1 MSLVEKVKKVVARV
15 RAASSPLL
23 TRSNVF
29 CMSPWI
35 QLHAQTNGKVAP
47 CCMAAMHGGNEIG
60 DLKLNPNLADAWN
73 SQNMKQL
80 RLDMLKGKE
89 NSLCKHCYSYEK
101 VGKFSERMQYNRDY
115 KRYFSRVSATK
126 KDGSLAE
133 MNVPLIDIR
142 FSNKCNYKCRICD
155 SEYSTQWYEEEE
167 AIGRPTKANS
177 NQGKE
182 LKVANDEDAF
192 WQSYTSLLG
201 GVERLH
207 FAGGEPLFMDE
218 HYKALEHLISIGKT
232 DVTLSYNTNFSTL
245 RYKKYDVIAQWNKFK
260 TVDVWASLDGMG
272 AQGDYQRKGQ
282 KWEKI
287 EENIR
292 AVQQGCTSL
301 LFGVN
306 VTVSMLNI
314 LHIPDFYR
322 YLVEQKLVAPERLNL
337 YLLFDPSYMN
347 ITNLPPAIKQKAI
360 AQFEALDRDFLSTL
374 PHPAHIRNHIAAV
387 VNYMMSEQGNE
398 LDSFRHWIGA
408 VDKVRNEDF
417 VATFPELASL
427 VALPASANHHN
438 L

>member
-1 MSLVEKVKKVVARV
+1 MSLVDKLKIVVSRIKAV
-15 RAASSPLL
+15 NSPLL
-23 TRSNVF
+23 SKSTVF
-29 CMSPWI
+29 CMAPWI

-47 CCMAAMHGGNEIG
+47 CCMAAMHSGNEIG
-60 DLKLNPNLADAWN
+60 DLKQNPNLADAWN
-73 SQNMKQL
+73 SPNMKQL
-80 RLDMLKGKE
+80 RLNMLKGEE
-89 NSLCKHCYSYEK
+89 NTLCKHCYNYEK
-101 VGKFSERMQYNRDY
+101 VGKFSERMQYNKDH
-115 KRYFSRVSATK
+115 KRYFSRISSTK
-126 KDGSLAE
+126 KDGSLDE
-133 MNVPLIDIR
+133 VKVPLIDIR

-155 SEYSTQWYEEEE
+155 SEYSTQWYEEELK
-167 AIGRPTKANS
+167 INRPAKS
-177 NQGKE
+177 IIEQGKE
-182 LKVANDEDAF
+182 MKVSNDADAF

-201 GVERLH
+201 DVKRLH

-245 RYKKYDVIAQWNKFK
+245 RYKKYDVVSMWNKFE

-292 AVQQGCTSL
+292 TIQRDCTSL

-322 YLVEQKLVAPERLNL
+322 YMVEQKLVEPQRLNL

-347 ITNLPPAIKQKAI
+347 ITNLPLAIKQKAI
-360 AQFEALDRDFLSTL
+360 KQFEALDRDFLNTL
-374 PHPAHIRNHIAAV
+374 PNPEHIRNHIAAV
-387 VNYMMSEQGNE
+387 VNFMMGEQGNE

-408 VDKVRNEDF
+408 VDHVRNEDF
-417 VATFPELASL
+417 IATFPELASL
-427 VALPASANHHN
+427 MVLPEAENTGN
-438 L
+438 V